1 MIKSLADVPAAA
13 GGAGGSEG
21 VGLAGAGVDGSLGG
35 VDGAGVDVDA
45 DVPPE
50 AVSDV
55 AATGADGPVGAAGL
69 GAGLVGCG
77 AGVSVDATGV
87 ESPAGGVASGG
98 ESLANATTGWNTS
111 AIIVDISSRRVK
123 TFIVNSLLGLC

>member
-1 MIKSLADVPAAA
+1 MTGADVD
-13 GGAGGSEG
+13 GVV
-21 VGLAGAGVDGSLGG
+21 VGL
-35 VDGAGVDVDA
+35 DGAGV

-50 AVSDV
+50 AVSGV
-55 AATGADGPVGAAGL
+55 AAAGANGLVGAAELGTGL
-69 GAGLVGCG
+69 AGRG
-77 AGVSVDATGV
+77 AGVWVGATGV
-87 ESPAGGVASGG
+87 EPLAGGTASGG

>member
-13 GGAGGSEG
+13 DGAGGSEG
-21 VGLAGAGVDGSLGG
+21 VGLTGVDVDGSLGG
-35 VDGAGVDVDA
+35 VDGAGVDVD
-45 DVPPE
+45 VPPE
-50 AVSDV
+50 AVSGV
-55 AATGADGPVGAAGL
+55 AAAGANGLVGAAGL
-69 GAGLVGCG
+69 GAGLAGRG
-77 AGVSVDATGV
+77 AGVWVGATGV
-87 ESPAGGVASGG
+87 ELLAGGAASGG

>member
-13 GGAGGSEG
+13 DGAGGSEG

-35 VDGAGVDVDA
+35 VDGAGVDVDV

-50 AVSDV
+50 AMSGV
-55 AATGADGPVGAAGL
+55 AAAGANGLVGATGL
-69 GAGLVGCG
+69 GAGLTGRG
-77 AGVSVDATGV
+77 AGASVGATGV
-87 ESPAGGVASGG
+87 ELPAGGTASGG

-111 AIIVDISSRRVK
+111 VIIVDISSRRVK

>member
-1 MIKSLADVPAAA
+1 MIKSLADVRAAA

-21 VGLAGAGVDGSLGG
+21 VGLAGAGVDGVVVG
-35 VDGAGVDVDA
+35 VDGAGVDVD
-45 DVPPE
+45 VPPE
-50 AVSDV
+50 AVSGV
-55 AATGADGPVGAAGL
+55 VATGANGLVGAAGL
-69 GAGLVGCG
+69 GTGLAGRG
-77 AGVSVDATGV
+77 AGVGVGATGV
-87 ESPAGGVASGG
+87 ELLAGGAASGG

>member
-1 MIKSLADVPAAA
+1 MT
-13 GGAGGSEG
+13 G
-21 VGLAGAGVDGSLGG
+21 VGVDGSLGG
-35 VDGAGVDVDA
+35 VDGAGVGVDA

-50 AVSDV
+50 VVSGV
-55 AATGADGPVGAAGL
+55 AAAGADGPVGAAGP
-69 GAGLVGCG
+69 GAGSAGRG
-77 AGVSVDATGV
+77 AGVSVGATGV
-87 ESPAGGVASGG
+87 ESPTGGAASGG

>member
-1 MIKSLADVPAAA
+1 MIKSLADVRAAA

-21 VGLAGAGVDGSLGG
+21 VGLTGVGVDGSLGC

-50 AVSDV
+50 VVSGV
-55 AATGADGPVGAAGL
+55 AAVAADGLVGAAGP
-69 GAGLVGCG
+69 GAGLTGCG
-77 AGVSVDATGV
+77 AGVSVGATGV
-87 ESPAGGVASGG
+87 ESPAGCVASGE
-98 ESLANATTGWNTS
+98 ESLANATTGWSTS

>member
-1 MIKSLADVPAAA
+1 MIKSLADVRAVAD
-13 GGAGGSEG
+13 GAGGSEG
-21 VGLAGAGVDGSLGG
+21 VGLTGVGVDGSLGG
-35 VDGAGVDVDA
+35 IDGAGVGV

-50 AVSDV
+50 AVSGVV
-55 AATGADGPVGAAGL
+55 AAGTSGLVGAAGL
-69 GAGLVGCG
+69 GAGLAGWG
-77 AGVSVDATGV
+77 AGISVGATGA
-87 ESPAGGVASGG
+87 EPLAGGAASGG

>member
-1 MIKSLADVPAAA
+1 MISSLVDVRAVA

-35 VDGAGVDVDA
+35 ADGAGVDVDA

-50 AVSDV
+50 VVSGV
-55 AATGADGPVGAAGL
+55 AATGADGLVGAAGL

-77 AGVSVDATGV
+77 AGVSVNATGV
-87 ESPAGGVASGG
+87 ESPTGGAASGG
-98 ESLANATTGWNTS
+98 ESLANATTGWNIS
-111 AIIVDISSRRVK
+111 AITVDISSRRVK

>member
-1 MIKSLADVPAAA
+1 MIKSLADMRAAA
-13 GGAGGSEG
+13 DGAGGSEG
-21 VGLAGAGVDGSLGG
+21 VGLAGAGVDGVVVG

-50 AVSDV
+50 VVSGV
-55 AATGADGPVGAAGL
+55 AAVGADGLVGAAGL
-69 GAGLVGCG
+69 GAGLAGWG
-77 AGVSVDATGV
+77 AGVWVDATGV
-87 ESPAGGVASGG
+87 ELLAGGAASGG